1 MKKMPKNA
9 QNFYCEICDFT
20 CSKKSNYE
28 NHLRTAKHRNR
39 TISNDFAPKNAEY
52 FCECGKRYTARN
64 SLWYHKKKCTYKD
77 SNMVS
82 NTISNTISNTVSKDT
97 EKVDLCKELL
107 PLMKEMM
114 IGIAPVLQPN
124 TTINNQN
131 FNINFFLNEQC
142 KDAMNMTEFIES
154 IQLTLE
160 DMTKIGKQGQT
171 VGMSNVLIDKL
182 NDLDIFK
189 RPVHCS
195 DVKKEIIYVKDE
207 DKWEEEN
214 RGRPKLKNALDQI
227 TKKSIQVLPSMSQD
241 PDDYVQTV
249 NELLKE
255 PREDKK
261 IISKVAK
268 EMHVE

>member
-1 MKKMPKNA
+1 
-9 QNFYCEICDFT
+9 
-20 CSKKSNYE
+20 
-28 NHLRTAKHRNR
+28 
-39 TISNDFAPKNAEY
+39 
-52 FCECGKRYTARN
+52 
-64 SLWYHKKKCTYKD
+64 
-77 SNMVS
+77 MVL
-82 NTISNTISNTVSKDT
+82 NTVSNTVSKET

-131 FNINFFLNEQC
+131 FNLNFFLNEQC

-160 DMTKIGKQGQT
+160 DMTKIGQQGQT
-171 VGMSNVLIDKL
+171 IGMSNILIDKL
-182 NDLDIFK
+182 NNLDTYK

-195 DVKKEIIYVKDE
+195 DIKKEIIYVKDQ
-207 DKWEEEN
+207 DIWEEEN
-214 RGRPKLKNALDQI
+214 KDKTKLKHALEQI
-227 TKKSIQVLPSMSQD
+227 TMKGIQVLPSINQD
-241 PDDYVQTV
+241 PEDYVHTV

-268 EMHVE
+268 EFCVK